1 MPWLLTFP
9 LESARM
15 SVGTEEP
22 ICTMVKTFD
31 SKSSG
36 SGLPDLD
43 PDGTDLERVRQLYQE
58 LRRIARRERQLIPS
72 ATLNTT
78 ALVHEVWLRL
88 ASGENDFRDRRHF
101 LGVAAVAMRRMVV
114 DYARY
119 RLAQKRGGDVVQV
132 ELGDDDAATVTDIDR
147 ILDIDQAID
156 ELEQIDP
163 RLCRL
168 VELRFFTGLSNED
181 AAEILDISPRTA
193 ARDWKRARAL
203 LVANLEAR

>member
-1 MPWLLTFP
+1 MAETSDSSSP
-9 LESARM
+9 
-15 SVGTEEP
+15 EE
-22 ICTMVKTFD
+22 
-31 SKSSG
+31 
-36 SGLPDLD
+36 GLAELDTDGADLD
-43 PDGTDLERVRQLYQE
+43 RVRQLYQE

-132 ELGDDDAATVTDIDR
+132 ELGEDDAATVTDMGR
-147 ILDIDQAID
+147 ILDIDRAIG
-156 ELEQIDP
+156 ELEEIDP
-163 RLCRL
+163 RLGRL

-181 AAEILDISPRTA
+181 AADILDISPRTA

-203 LVANLEAR
+203 LAANLDGR

>member
-1 MPWLLTFP
+1 
-9 LESARM
+9 
-15 SVGTEEP
+15 
-22 ICTMVKTFD
+22 MVQASD
-31 SKSSG
+31 SNASG
-36 SGLPDLD
+36 SGLPELD
-43 PDGTDLERVRQLYQE
+43 AEGTDLERIRQLYHE

-88 ASGENDFRDRRHF
+88 AAGKSDFRDRRHF

-119 RLAQKRGGDVVQV
+119 RLARKRGGDAVQV
-132 ELGDDDAATVTDIDR
+132 ALGDDDAATVTDLDR

-156 ELEQIDP
+156 ELE
-163 RLCRL
+163 RLDARLGRL

-181 AAEILDISPRTA
+181 AAEVLDISPRTA

-203 LVANLEAR
+203 LAASLEIR

>member
-1 MPWLLTFP
+1 MLPGNEHKRW
-9 LESARM
+9 
-15 SVGTEEP
+15 
-22 ICTMVKTFD
+22 TMVEPSDPKESD
-31 SKSSG
+31 ISLA
-36 SGLPDLD
+36 GLEENVADLD
-43 PDGTDLERVRQLYQE
+43 RVRQLYQE
-58 LRRIARRERQLIPS
+58 LHRIARRERQLIPS

-88 ASGENDFRDRRHF
+88 AAGENDFRDRRHF

-119 RLAQKRGGDVVQV
+119 RLAQKRGGDAVQV
-132 ELGDDDAATVTDIDR
+132 ELGDADAATVTDIDR

-156 ELEQIDP
+156 ELERLDP
-163 RLCRL
+163 RLGRL

-181 AAEILDISPRTA
+181 AAEVLDISPRTA

-203 LVANLEAR
+203 LASNLQSE

>member
-1 MPWLLTFP
+1 
-9 LESARM
+9 
-15 SVGTEEP
+15 
-22 ICTMVKTFD
+22 MVQASD
-31 SKSSG
+31 SGSPG
-36 SGLPDLD
+36 SGLSEFD
-43 PDGTDLERVRQLYQE
+43 PDGTDLDRIRQLYQE

-88 ASGENDFRDRRHF
+88 AAGENDFRDRRHF

-132 ELGDDDAATVTDIDR
+132 ELGDADAATVTDIDR

-156 ELEQIDP
+156 ELEQLDP
-163 RLCRL
+163 RLGRL

-181 AAEILDISPRTA
+181 AAEVLEVSPRTA

-203 LVANLEAR
+203 LAASLEAG

>member
-1 MPWLLTFP
+1 
-9 LESARM
+9 
-15 SVGTEEP
+15 
-22 ICTMVKTFD
+22 MVPVTD
-31 SKSSG
+31 SKHSG

-43 PDGTDLERVRQLYQE
+43 PDSADLERVRQLYQE

-88 ASGENDFRDRRHF
+88 AAGESDFRDRRHF

-119 RLAQKRGGDVVQV
+119 RLAQKRGGDAVQV
-132 ELGDDDAATVTDIDR
+132 ELGEDDAATVTDIDR
-147 ILDIDQAID
+147 ILDVDQAIN
-156 ELEQIDP
+156 ELE
-163 RLCRL
+163 RLDSSLGRL

-193 ARDWKRARAL
+193 ARYWKRARAL
-203 LVANLEAR
+203 LAINLEAR

>member
-1 MPWLLTFP
+1 MAET
-9 LESARM
+9 S
-15 SVGTEEP
+15 
-22 ICTMVKTFD
+22 D
-31 SKSSG
+31 SKSSPE
-36 SGLPDLD
+36 GLAELD
-43 PDGTDLERVRQLYQE
+43 TGGADLERVRQLYQE

-88 ASGENDFRDRRHF
+88 ASGDSDFRDRRHF

-119 RLAQKRGGDVVQV
+119 RLAQKRGGDAVQV

-147 ILDIDQAID
+147 ILDIDQAIG

-163 RLCRL
+163 RLGRL

-181 AAEILDISPRTA
+181 AADILEISPRTA

-203 LVANLEAR
+203 LAANLEDR

>member
-1 MPWLLTFP
+1 MKPGHQKVASIMVQASDSG
-9 LESARM
+9 SA
-15 SVGTEEP
+15 
-22 ICTMVKTFD
+22 
-31 SKSSG
+31 G
-36 SGLPDLD
+36 SGLSEFE
-43 PDGTDLERVRQLYQE
+43 PDGTDLDRVRQLYQE

-88 ASGENDFRDRRHF
+88 AAGESDFRDRRHF

-119 RLAQKRGGDVVQV
+119 RLAQKRGGDAVQV
-132 ELGDDDAATVTDIDR
+132 ELGDADAATVTDIDR
-147 ILDIDQAID
+147 ILDIDQAIG
-156 ELEQIDP
+156 ELEQLDP
-163 RLCRL
+163 RLGRL

-181 AAEILDISPRTA
+181 AAEVLEVSPRTA

-203 LVANLEAR
+203 LAASLE

>member
-1 MPWLLTFP
+1 MATAT
-9 LESARM
+9 S
-15 SVGTEEP
+15 S
-22 ICTMVKTFD
+22 D
-31 SKSSG
+31 SPDRDPG
-36 SGLPDLD
+36 DLD
-43 PDGTDLERVRQLYQE
+43 AGGGDVERMRQLYQE

-88 ASGENDFRDRRHF
+88 ADGKHDFRDRRHF

-119 RLAQKRGGDVVQV
+119 RLAQKRGGNAVQV

-147 ILDIDQAID
+147 ILDIDQAIG

-163 RLCRL
+163 RLGRL
-168 VELRFFTGLSNED
+168 VELRFFTGLTNED

-203 LVANLEAR
+203 LAASLEVG

>member
-1 MPWLLTFP
+1 
-9 LESARM
+9 
-15 SVGTEEP
+15 
-22 ICTMVKTFD
+22 MVEIPD
-31 SKSSG
+31 PNSSR
-36 SGLPDLD
+36 
-43 PDGTDLERVRQLYQE
+43 TDLSELDGGDTDIERVRQLYQE

-88 ASGENDFRDRRHF
+88 AAGENDFRDRRHF

-119 RLAQKRGGDVVQV
+119 RLAKKRGGDVVQV

-147 ILDIDQAID
+147 ILDIDQAMD
-156 ELEQIDP
+156 ELESLDP

-181 AAEILDISPRTA
+181 AADVLEISPRTA

-203 LVANLEAR
+203 LASNLDSASP